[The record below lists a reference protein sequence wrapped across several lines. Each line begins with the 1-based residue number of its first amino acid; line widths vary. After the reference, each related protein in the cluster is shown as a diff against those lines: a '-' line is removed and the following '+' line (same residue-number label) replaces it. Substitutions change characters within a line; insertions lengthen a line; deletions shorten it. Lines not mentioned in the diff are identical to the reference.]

1 MRNAWD
7 FKEVNS
13 WCSLSRLRVQMKRH
27 SSLRYAT
34 LWWSLPM
41 GRLCILP
48 NCFPLS
54 KFPPSYQSLQQIH
67 QTRKTRKPHEN
78 PIPWMSTAL
87 VSSFRGASRP
97 QATSDIATSRGVCGV
112 AVGSGR
118 SGVATRRWASLSIAE
133 RFTGPNRMRGR
144 LGHALTQLDTCW
156 HLGTQKLRHRSTE
169 STVDLLRS
177 LPWSKGTAAIGILWP
192 SQPQCCGINVWG
204 LQLAD
209 WATSWWCGVQQNMY
223 RYLLSTWKLLCCQR
237 CQVMII
243 LKEHMNGRLGEERKK
258 KTPKTKTSGTFSDP
272 HLPAASTILPN
283 RPGLCNTSKCRLAK
297 MLLPFGIYDDSRQCD
312 TLCVPRV

>member
-1 MRNAWD
+1 
-7 FKEVNS
+7 
-13 WCSLSRLRVQMKRH
+13 
-27 SSLRYAT
+27 
-34 LWWSLPM
+34 
-41 GRLCILP
+41 
-48 NCFPLS
+48 
-54 KFPPSYQSLQQIH
+54 
-67 QTRKTRKPHEN
+67 
-78 PIPWMSTAL
+78 MSTAL

-258 KTPKTKTSGTFSDP
+258 KHPKRKLQVLSQTLTCQQQAPFCQTDLVFAIPANVDLQKCCCHLVYTMIHGSVTHCVFLGWKAKSISTSSGGSNCIT
-272 HLPAASTILPN
+272 LQKQAAAL
-283 RPGLCNTSKCRLAK
+283 
-297 MLLPFGIYDDSRQCD
+297 
-312 TLCVPRV
+312 